1 MSECTCNHRN
11 EGGEERPE
19 EKNRAVSGV
28 RGLFALSPV
37 MVLLVVYLAVIRP
50 LLKTATSETKPPEL
64 LEGELRDRE
73 LDKRERLPLDGFVFE
88 GKWRQPIKK

>member
-37 MVLLVVYLAVIRP
+37 MVLLVVYLVSSLEYSHPQQRLWGP
-50 LLKTATSETKPPEL
+50 LTP
-64 LEGELRDRE
+64 
-73 LDKRERLPLDGFVFE
+73 RLPL
-88 GKWRQPIKK
+88 R